1 MDPDS
6 IVTGKG
12 VRWLGKMRKEVANDI
27 RGFVKLCSESEG
39 AGGSLSGWRE
49 PKVTIFQRYTLEG
62 SIDKYGEVYSM
73 LHTRNKRNWILEKW
87 DRKKEEGDFIAQ
99 QCRVGRREIIEAIK
113 NLRRGYCTSW
123 GYKYQLEL
131 ICWQFRTEARIKHF
145 DSHPTKLARSCA
157 QCIVFRPCPFWPIS
171 AHICYPYNGY
181 SHKYKYLLRT
191 TNIFTY
197 K

>member
-1 MDPDS
+1 
-6 IVTGKG
+6 
-12 VRWLGKMRKEVANDI
+12 MRREEANDI

-39 AGGSLSGWRE
+39 AGGSLPGWRE

-99 QCRVGRREIIEAIK
+99 QCRVGRREIIEEIK

-131 ICWQFRTEARIKHF
+131 ICGQFRTEARIKHF

>member
-1 MDPDS
+1 
-6 IVTGKG
+6 
-12 VRWLGKMRKEVANDI
+12 MRREEANDI

-131 ICWQFRTEARIKHF
+131 ICGQFRTEARIQHF
-145 DSHPTKLARSCA
+145 DSHHTKLARSCA
-157 QCIVFRPCPFWPIS
+157 QCIVF
-171 AHICYPYNGY
+171 
-181 SHKYKYLLRT
+181 
-191 TNIFTY
+191 
-197 K
+197 